1 MENTT
6 WDATDFEEEYDP
18 LAGGDEDD
26 APETPLPAQ
35 HAEAPADG
43 DVPAAEGADASDDR
57 AGQSDEE
64 RLGALLESMD
74 SRRKVLLG
82 IIGLCREPIASDEL
96 MAKADELQARNQ
108 SVFASSTLCELLAKA
123 GGLRHVNADG
133 SDFDSEASATAAGE
147 KDAAVEGETVGASE
161 ASAQGVAAAS
171 EPEGPSAAGELAAVE
186 GIAAATEPAADEDDF
201 EVEYLEVE
209 QPRQGF
215 WVATEA
221 GLAVLDA
228 DDPRS
233 RLEQLLADDAYYL
246 PVYREILEALADA
259 PLTKAQLDT
268 IVRNHP
274 LTQDMRAQTGYFL
287 DRLERTDAIAW
298 ESPWAITDLGRDILK
313 DEALYQ

>member
-1 MENTT
+1 MENAT
-6 WDATDFEEEYDP
+6 WDATEFLDEYDP

-35 HAEAPADG
+35 HAEVPGAGNAPVAG
-43 DVPAAEGADASDDR
+43 DAEEAAE
-57 AGQSDEE
+57 AGEVSAQQDDEE
-64 RLGALLESMD
+64 RLNAFLESMD
-74 SRRKVLLG
+74 TRRKVLLG
-82 IIGLCREPIASDEL
+82 IIALCREPIASDEL

-133 SDFDSEASATAAGE
+133 SDFDGGEGAQDAVSEAAAEAESGASGDAGE
-147 KDAAVEGETVGASE
+147 PPAV
-161 ASAQGVAAAS
+161 
-171 EPEGPSAAGELAAVE
+171 
-186 GIAAATEPAADEDDF
+186 EPAAPAEAAPDADGRAGDEEDF

-209 QPRQGF
+209 QPRQSF

-259 PLTKAQLDT
+259 PMTKAQLDG

-298 ESPWAITDLGRDILK
+298 ESPWAITELGRDILK